1 MLNAIICLATCCN
14 SQLNAFSYIAKCH
27 GHDITKVMHVVNV
40 SAVSRQDTNKTS
52 LAARDVASNLCS
64 TVRGLSSPVY
74 SQPLHSL
81 RPYFVSQNAGKMAA
95 IDTVAGQFEDA
106 VEDQLLFTLN
116 GKKTNR
122 CDAEENS
129 DDLREEEGQ
138 YSFSDGDS
146 SEEEGGFVAWEWEGR
161 ASNLTKKYNA
171 ARLVGVTRPVG
182 RSLTNHSHLPWQY
195 SHR

>member
-1 MLNAIICLATCCN
+1 
-14 SQLNAFSYIAKCH
+14 
-27 GHDITKVMHVVNV
+27 
-40 SAVSRQDTNKTS
+40 
-52 LAARDVASNLCS
+52 
-64 TVRGLSSPVY
+64 
-74 SQPLHSL
+74 
-81 RPYFVSQNAGKMAA
+81 MAA

-171 ARLVGVTRPVG
+171 ARSVGLELKLSPLVGSLQVTVTYLG
-182 RSLTNHSHLPWQY
+182 STVMGS
-195 SHR
+195 